1 MQFILINKLCKKH
14 PLANGFEA
22 DMKITTNK
30 IFQLCLACLIFTYTL
45 LPQTINKPPDDEYLF
60 GDTLNPNAS
69 TLNPDYRNHKNIPEY
84 DPSLMPLNY
93 NNRST
98 GVWTELNPKVPRV
111 NYIGIDFVDSLTGWA
126 VGANGAIIKTTDG
139 GKNWETKQSG
149 VTNILTHVNS
159 YNGSVVIAVGFGGK
173 ILRSSDAG
181 ETWNSITSTA
191 VADLWRVQ
199 MLNDT
204 LGWICGKFYHLYK
217 TIDGGL
223 TWQSASAG
231 FMQDYWS
238 LDFLN
243 EDIGFISCGLGNL
256 LKTTDGG
263 VNWQQLNIGEDVSL
277 YCVTMLDDRTIVTG
291 GFTRIATTYDGG
303 NTWHIV
309 GLGGIFYS
317 IAFSDSLNGTALSD
331 ALVYRTTDRGISWN
345 SLFVSSS
352 ALNWVVFIDSLT
364 GYYAGNGLRIQKTI
378 DGGLTWKQLIFNDN
392 FYDVHFI
399 NETTGFVLSES
410 LYKTTDG
417 GMSWDKNPNAPGGY
431 DILFVDSTTGFI
443 CGSQASLYSQALF
456 KTTNSGDSWY
466 PTNTLGLNTS
476 KVFFITK
483 QIGWALSAGKIL
495 KTTDSGENWFIQIQA
510 TDGFTSVFFI
520 DSLNGWATSR
530 YIWQTTDGGVNWS
543 QQTYLPSDTHDDV
556 YFANKDTGWISHYS
570 SINTSLFKTTDGGEN
585 WLNINEVTGARKFYF
600 FPNPIHWIILG
611 FSRYYITIDSGF
623 SWIEFT
629 SEVPLGLNSFN
640 APNNNLG
647 FAVGSTGLILK
658 YEDTTYVPVELISFS
673 VKSNKGLIELKWTT
687 ATETNNRGFEILR
700 STDNENWNIVG
711 FITGNGTTTI
721 LHSYQYT
728 DEVKITG
735 NYYYKLKQVDYNGE
749 FDYSPTIEVRLVQPS
764 DFTLYQNFPNPFNPN
779 TNITFEIPFQIE
791 VKIILYDV
799 TGQEIK
805 TITNQKY
812 EAGFHSVVLNAD
824 DLSSGVYLYRMTTLS
839 GYTAVKKL
847 TIIK

>member
-1 MQFILINKLCKKH
+1 MIMSQ
-14 PLANGFEA
+14 
-22 DMKITTNK
+22 TNH
-30 IFQLCLACLIFTYTL
+30 ID
-45 LPQTINKPPDDEYLF
+45 KPPGYNYTSLDSLYS
-60 GDTLNPNAS
+60 DTSPLK
-69 TLNPDYRNHKNIPEY
+69 PDYRNHKNIPEY

-93 NNRST
+93 NGKTST

-223 TWQSASAG
+223 TWQSVSAG
-231 FMQDYWS
+231 FLQDYWS

-399 NETTGFVLSES
+399 NETTGFVLSGS

-417 GMSWDKNPNAPGGY
+417 GMSWNKNINAPGGY
-431 DILFVDSTTGFI
+431 DLLFIDSATGFI
-443 CGSQASLYSQALF
+443 CGSQALY
-456 KTTNSGDSWY
+456 KTTNGGDSWY
-466 PTNTLGLNTS
+466 PTNTIGLSTS
-476 KVFFITK
+476 KIFFITK
-483 QIGWALSAGKIL
+483 QTGWALSAGKIL

-510 TDGFTSVFFI
+510 TDGFTSIYFI

-530 YIWQTTDGGVNWS
+530 YIWQTTDGGVNWV
-543 QQTYLPSDTHDDV
+543 QRTYLPNDSHDDV

-585 WLNINEVTGARKFYF
+585 WLDINEVTGARKFYF
-600 FPNPIHWIILG
+600 FPDPIHWIILG

-629 SEVPLGLNSFN
+629 SEVTMGLNSFN
-640 APNNNLG
+640 TPNNNLG
-647 FAVGSTGLILK
+647 FAVGSRGLILK
-658 YEDTTYVPVELISFS
+658 YEDTTYIPVELISFS
-673 VKSNKGLIELKWTT
+673 VESNKGLIELKWTT
-687 ATETNNRGFEILR
+687 ATETNNRGFTIESLKV
-700 STDNENWNIVG
+700 DKLDGLQGWENVG
-711 FITGNGTTTI
+711 FVDGAGTTTENHHYSFVDEG
-721 LHSYQYT
+721 LTAGRYSYR
-728 DEVKITG
+728 
-735 NYYYKLKQVDYNGE
+735 LKQID
-749 FDYSPTIEVRLVQPS
+749 FDGSFEYSFVIEVEVEIPS
-764 DFTLYQNFPNPFNPN
+764 DFFLSQNYPNPFNP
-779 TNITFEIPFQIE
+779 ITTIKYSIAKPELVTLKVYDILGSEIATLINQ
-791 VKIILYDV
+791 
-799 TGQEIK
+799 IK
-805 TITNQKY
+805 TAGNY
-812 EAGFHSVVLNAD
+812 EVSFNASN
-824 DLSSGVYLYRMTTLS
+824 LASGMYLY
-839 GYTAVKKL
+839 KL
-847 TIIK
+847 TAGNYTKVQKMILMK

>member
-399 NETTGFVLSES
+399 NETTGFVLSGA

-417 GMSWDKNPNAPGGY
+417 GEGWVKKQAGLGGFS
-431 DILFVDSTTGFI
+431 IKFIDSATGFI
-443 CGSQASLYSQALF
+443 GNNNGSIQ
-456 KTTNSGDSWY
+456 KTTNGGENWYAANSDPTAGQINKFLFWNDS
-466 PTNTLGLNTS
+466 
-476 KVFFITK
+476 V
-483 QIGWALSAGKIL
+483 GWALGGKVL
-495 KTTDSGENWFIQIQA
+495 KTTNKGESWVVKGI
-510 TDGFTSVFFI
+510 GGTSIFFI
-520 DSLNGWATSR
+520 DSL
-530 YIWQTTDGGVNWS
+530 V
-543 QQTYLPSDTHDDV
+543 
-556 YFANKDTGWISHYS
+556 GWITRVNGRPY
-570 SINTSLFKTTDGGEN
+570 KTTDGGSIWVEQTN
-585 WLNINEVTGARKFYF
+585 LNIWESRDVFFNDVLKGFILESNKFYETTDGGL
-600 FPNPIHWIILG
+600 NWILKPELTG
-611 FSRYYITIDSGF
+611 FSVAAKFSYYDSSVIFIIGYKTYRSVNGGTNWIDFNELTGTRVNSLNL
-623 SWIEFT
+623 
-629 SEVPLGLNSFN
+629 LGTG
-640 APNNNLG
+640 LG
-647 FAVGSTGLILK
+647 YAVGEYGLILK
-658 YEDTTYVPVELISFS
+658 YLDSVYVPVELISFQG
-673 VKSNKGLIELKWTT
+673 KSINNIIILNWQTASEINNK
-687 ATETNNRGFEILR
+687 GFEIER
-700 STDNENWNIVG
+700 SESENQIWKTIR
-711 FITGNGTTTI
+711 FIQGSGTTAQE
-721 LHSYQYT
+721 HRYSYKEVLENPGKYYYRLKQIDYNGKYEYSPFV
-728 DEVKITG
+728 EVKINFPL
-735 NYYYKLKQVDYNGE
+735 NYSL
-749 FDYSPTIEVRLVQPS
+749 S
-764 DFTLYQNFPNPFNPN
+764 QNYPNPFNST
-779 TNITFEIPFQIE
+779 TNINFTIPIE
-791 VKIILYDV
+791 TAVKIKLYDI
-799 TGQEIK
+799 TGSEINTLVNK
-805 TITNQKY
+805 EMKAGYYTIQLST
-812 EAGFHSVVLNAD
+812 EG
-824 DLSSGVYLYRMTTLS
+824 LSSGLYFYKITTGS
-839 GYTAVKKL
+839 GYTSVKKL
-847 TIIK
+847 IILK